1 MRCHLERLEK
11 VRSLDLNLLTAFAF
25 LEQTRSVTVAAK
37 MLGLSQPAMSHVLS
51 RLRLALG
58 DRLFVKTPK
67 EMVPTPRALAL
78 APFIHS
84 MLAQIERAIF
94 DVEVLSPQTLV
105 RTFRIKTTDFIEAVI
120 VPQLLSLLEQ
130 EAPAV
135 KISVTSPEF
144 RFPRE
149 ALELGLCDVAIGGF
163 FDVLPDGFYQQTL
176 FEDDFSCAVR
186 KRHPRL
192 GRRKELTIQ
201 QFCEEQHLL
210 IAPGGEL
217 KSKLDDVLAQRKKSR
232 CTVAGCGSYLVSGWI
247 LDQTDSVLTAPTRL
261 INLLAD
267 KFEFAIFPLP
277 FKFPK
282 ISIVQVWHERNHQDL
297 AHQWFRRQIRETAVT
312 SMYSTSL

>member
-25 LEQTRSVTVAAK
+25 LEQTRSVTIAAR
-37 MLGLSQPAMSHVLS
+37 MLGLSQPAMSHILS

-67 EMVPTPRALAL
+67 EMVPTPRALEL
-78 APFIHS
+78 APFIHN

-94 DVEVLSPQTLV
+94 DVDVFSPQTLR
-105 RTFRIKTTDFIEAVI
+105 RTFRIKTTDFIEAMLI
-120 VPQLLSLLEQ
+120 PQLFSVLEQ

-149 ALELGLCDVAIGGF
+149 ALEQGLCDVAIGGF

-186 KRHPRL
+186 KKHPRL
-192 GRRKELTIQ
+192 GRRKEFTVQ
-201 QFCEEQHLL
+201 QFCEERHLL

-217 KSKLDDVLAQRKKSR
+217 KSKLDDILTGRKKSR
-232 CTVAGCGSYLVSGWI
+232 HTVAGCSSYLVSGWV
-247 LDQTDSVLTAPTRL
+247 LDQTDTVLTAPTRL
-261 INLLAD
+261 INLFAD
-267 KFEFAIFPLP
+267 KFEFTILPLP
-277 FKFPK
+277 FKIPK
-282 ISIVQVWHERNHQDL
+282 ISVVQVWHERNLQDL
-297 AHQWFRRQIRETAVT
+297 AHQWFRRLIRETAAT
-312 SMYSTSL
+312 SMSSTSL